1 VAKSERKEENYE
13 YIMNGN
19 IDNKNDAREA
29 FAKVSKDKETVTEV
43 DDDMVKNSTANPLVI
58 SDKQGSYPIEFTDVT
73 SAEDDDQF
81 KPHKASLGSKCPKF
95 KPPDAT
101 APNLTS
107 QTQNA
112 ETAFKDEENFFE
124 NNPSLMENVPSKTA
138 AEIYDEFEEKVEE
151 FEDIVH
157 VVDQLEEPPDAET
170 MKELAGINKTVR
182 KLAADLKV
190 DPSFTKTY
198 PDVGPEFKSLM
209 KSAVKKG
216 KICQSAEAA
225 QDKY

>member
-1 VAKSERKEENYE
+1 MMTGQE
-13 YIMNGN
+13 
-19 IDNKNDAREA
+19 
-29 FAKVSKDKETVTEV
+29 F
-43 DDDMVKNSTANPLVI
+43 NSQSL
-58 SDKQGSYPIEFTDVT
+58 SHFRQGSYPIEFTDVT

-101 APNLTS
+101 APNLPS

-138 AEIYDEFEEKVEE
+138 AEIYNEFEEKVEE

-170 MKELAGINKTVR
+170 IS
-182 KLAADLKV
+182 
-190 DPSFTKTY
+190 DPEDENIAK
-198 PDVGPEFKSLM
+198 DALEDGD
-209 KSAVKKG
+209 
-216 KICQSAEAA
+216 EAL
-225 QDKY
+225 DENGTNG